1 MNITNEELLKLKE
14 AILMVNDMFND
25 VCGEWS
31 VDEMRK
37 LNEALEIIESKTS
50 KSDAE
55 AKQIA
60 AATYNKERKP
70 GQKPITRKS
79 K

>member
-1 MNITNEELLKLKE
+1 MAPEKYEKIRDSLKSQ
-14 AILMVNDMFND
+14 
-25 VCGEWS
+25 G
-31 VDEMRK
+31 
-37 LNEALEIIESKTS
+37 

-55 AKQIA
+55 AKKIA

-70 GQKPITRKS
+70 GTKPVTRKT

>member
-37 LNEALEIIESKTS
+37 LDEALEIIESKTTYAS
-50 KSDAE
+50 EILEDHGLAE
-55 AKQIA
+55 VS
-60 AATYNKERKP
+60 R
-70 GQKPITRKS
+70 R
-79 K
+79 